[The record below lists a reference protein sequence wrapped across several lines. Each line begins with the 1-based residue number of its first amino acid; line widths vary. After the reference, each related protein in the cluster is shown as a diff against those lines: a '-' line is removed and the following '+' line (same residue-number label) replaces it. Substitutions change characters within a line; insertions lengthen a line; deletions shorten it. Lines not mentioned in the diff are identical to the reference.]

1 MRSLNKKKEKMGEPA
16 KEIAI
21 FSGSFNPVHAG
32 HLMLA
37 SYICEFTHLD
47 EVWVLV
53 SPRNPLKEVDELL
66 GDQQRLA
73 MVTRALEP
81 YRKLKASDVEFYLP
95 RPSYTIDTLDHLS
108 ALHPDKRFTLIIGA
122 DNWTQ
127 LPQWKEYGRLL
138 QSYPLLIYPRPGAV
152 VEIPEALHET
162 VRLVDAPLLEISSTF
177 IRKSIREGR
186 DMRAFVPDR
195 AYELIM
201 QNGWY
206 R

>member
-1 MRSLNKKKEKMGEPA
+1 MGERA

-21 FSGSFNPVHAG
+21 FSGSFNPIHAG

-47 EVWVLV
+47 EVWLLV

-73 MVTRALEP
+73 MVTSALEP

-108 ALHPDKRFTLIIGA
+108 ALHPGKQFTLIIGA
-122 DNWTQ
+122 DNWNQ

-138 QSYPLLIYPRPGAV
+138 QSYPLLIYPRQGEV
-152 VEIPEALHET
+152 VEIPEALQET

>member
-37 SYICEFTHLD
+37 SYICEFTHFD
-47 EVWVLV
+47 EVWLLV

-108 ALHPDKRFTLIIGA
+108 ALHPDKQFTLIIGA
-122 DNWTQ
+122 DNWKQ

-138 QSYPLLIYPRPGAV
+138 QSYPLLIYPRQGAV
-152 VEIPEALHET
+152 VEIPEALQET